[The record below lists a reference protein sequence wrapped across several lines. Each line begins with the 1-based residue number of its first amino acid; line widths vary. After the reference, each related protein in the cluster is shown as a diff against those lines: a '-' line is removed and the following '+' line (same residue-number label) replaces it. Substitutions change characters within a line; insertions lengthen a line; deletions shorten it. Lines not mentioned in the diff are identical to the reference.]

1 MASRLASLWKWD
13 FLELGNGLHSTRQSG
28 SLNMHLT
35 SFCANLTASVVIK
48 SLLAETGNR
57 RFSPISNPEIQF
69 YWELQKYGLLGQS
82 PASGP
87 EVVPGSWKNHP
98 FTPFIAPI
106 IFPSSFSPKSRENSV
121 ASMEIINSKVKARW
135 EEWKCVSLTIMFS
148 RFLDLQPPSVL
159 TLCLLNRS
167 NVFSALLEGVQPFPP
182 CALIYLR
189 LFRTL
194 HLAR

>member
-1 MASRLASLWKWD
+1 MASHLVSLWKWD
-13 FLELGNGLHSTRQSG
+13 FLELGNGLHSKRQSC

-48 SLLAETGNR
+48 SLLAETGYR
-57 RFSPISNPEIQF
+57 RFSRISNPEIQF

-87 EVVPGSWKNHP
+87 EVVPGSCKNHP

-121 ASMEIINSKVKARW
+121 ASMEIINSKVKARG
-135 EEWKCVSLTIMFS
+135 EEWKCVS
-148 RFLDLQPPSVL
+148 PPSVQP
-159 TLCLLNRS
+159 
-167 NVFSALLEGVQPFPP
+167 VFGSATAVISPMRVDISASFPDSP
-182 CALIYLR
+182 PRALILNSN
-189 LFRTL
+189 
-194 HLAR
+194 

>member
-28 SLNMHLT
+28 SQKMHLT

-48 SLLAETGNR
+48 SLLSETGIR

-87 EVVPGSWKNHP
+87 EVVAGSWKNHP

-135 EEWKCVSLTIMFS
+135 EEWKCVS
-148 RFLDLQPPSVL
+148 PPS
-159 TLCLLNRS
+159 CSAGFWICNR
-167 NVFSALLEGVQPFPP
+167 
-182 CALIYLR
+182 R
-189 LFRTL
+189 LSSRCVC
-194 HLAR
+194 

>member
-1 MASRLASLWKWD
+1 MSFICIIMKNRFHINGFAPSLALKVRFFETRKWPTLDAPVRLP
-13 FLELGNGLHSTRQSG
+13 EY
-28 SLNMHLT
+28 LT

-48 SLLAETGNR
+48 SLLSETGIR
-57 RFSPISNPEIQF
+57 RFSPISKPEIQF

-135 EEWKCVSLTIMFS
+135 EEWKCVS
-148 RFLDLQPPSVL
+148 PPS
-159 TLCLLNRS
+159 CSAGFWICNR
-167 NVFSALLEGVQPFPP
+167 
-182 CALIYLR
+182 R
-189 LFRTL
+189 LSSRCVC
-194 HLAR
+194 